1 MTFSGFITIDG
12 ERKEVTFEIPGLVV
26 REDEPIIILP
36 NAHVTGHKNELLFR
50 QDRNFDDPVG
60 IGFVGN
66 SEGGYGHISGGH
78 LREDN
83 RRVMNSLIQFKK
95 NELDR
100 GTSRRGG
107 EITIHCLDGRLGEDD
122 NAMIPTAEFRAGES
136 KFRKA
141 TVDWL
146 VVNRV
151 TLRGQEV

>member
-36 NAHVTGHKNELLFR
+36 QAEITGHKNELRFK
-50 QDRNFDDPVG
+50 QSPNFDDPVG
-60 IGFVGN
+60 ISFEGRGFA
-66 SEGGYGHISGGH
+66 YGKLSGGH
-78 LREDN
+78 IRSDGN
-83 RRVMNSLIQFKK
+83 RIENSLIQLKL